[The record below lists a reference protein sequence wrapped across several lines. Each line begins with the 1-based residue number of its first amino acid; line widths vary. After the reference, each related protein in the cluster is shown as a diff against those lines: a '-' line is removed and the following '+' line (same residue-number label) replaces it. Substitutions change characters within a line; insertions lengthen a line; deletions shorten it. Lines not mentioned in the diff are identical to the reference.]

1 MAHQFNPKKNRRR
14 SIRLKGYDYAQP
26 GAYFITICGYQKKH
40 WFGEIKNDVMIPN
53 AFGRIAANMVTSI
66 DGVHRDVT
74 SIDGVHRDETLEKN
88 DCTTLVG
95 YLPEGHPQGAPLQR
109 TEHLGVMIGAY
120 KSLVADKCLELFIKH
135 RPGQFMGKLWQ
146 RNYWEHI
153 IRHETAYNNIARYIV
168 NNPKNWR
175 EDRFH

>member
-1 MAHQFNPKKNRRR
+1 MPNHMHGLLIVGAPLAGAQLEGNR
-14 SIRLKGYDYAQP
+14 
-26 GAYFITICGYQKKH
+26 
-40 WFGEIKNDVMIPN
+40 E
-53 AFGRIAANMVTSI
+53 NMVTSI
-66 DGVHRDVT
+66 DDVYC
-74 SIDGVHRDETLEKN
+74 DETFIPDVHFGETFDKN
-88 DCTTLVG
+88 APILVG
-95 YLPEGHPQGAPLQR
+95 HSPKGHPQGAPLRR

-153 IRHETAYNNIARYIV
+153 IRHETAYNHIARYII

-175 EDRFH
+175 EDRFY